1 MRFGGLLVLA
11 VSTCPWSFTWPLPRG
26 RSQPALQAIA
36 EPREPRLGTENVK
49 MLRKKENRG
58 LQSAAGALWLLTGCM
73 LMARGGR
80 YFWQALQNG
89 NTTGRAVSL
98 ALALGLCG
106 GLAKGR
112 FVLSKTAL
120 RNKRRL
126 QRLENARLWQVFA
139 PGFYPLIILMMG
151 TSVALKKVFGSGFG
165 GGMVT
170 YGGIVTGIGTGLVVS
185 SLTYWFEN
193 FGSDDKDNNV

>member
-11 VSTCPWSFTWPLPRG
+11 VSTCPWSFTWPLPR

-36 EPREPRLGTENVK
+36 EPREPRRTENVK

-89 NTTGRAVSL
+89 DTTGRAVSV

-126 QRLENARLWQVFA
+126 QRLENARPWQVFA

-151 TSVALKKVFGSGFG
+151 TSVALKKVFGTGFG